1 MNDAIELSNPVPPMV
16 PQSYAEK
23 AMASLM
29 QLHSD
34 LMEEKE
40 RRVDLYRRL
49 MEKEQALAE
58 LKMYVKLLEERAG
71 KAEAAP
77 PPAPPPV
84 QAVTPPP
91 PPIPVVARARHVAP
105 APPPPVYAA
114 RPPPPPQPAAP
125 HPAAPPRPANAWANG
140 ATAEGWRSW

>member
-1 MNDAIELSNPVPPMV
+1 MNDAIELAQQPPPMV

-49 MEKEQALAE
+49 MEKEQQLAE
-58 LKMYVKLLEERAG
+58 LKMYVKLLEERSG
-71 KAEAAP
+71 QRAEAAP
-77 PPAPPPV
+77 PPPPAPV

-91 PPIPVVARARHVAP
+91 PPISFVERARAMPPRPVIP
-105 APPPPVYAA
+105 QPPPPK
-114 RPPPPPQPAAP
+114 P
-125 HPAAPPRPANAWANG
+125 NAWASP
-140 ATAEGWRSW
+140 AVDAWRSW